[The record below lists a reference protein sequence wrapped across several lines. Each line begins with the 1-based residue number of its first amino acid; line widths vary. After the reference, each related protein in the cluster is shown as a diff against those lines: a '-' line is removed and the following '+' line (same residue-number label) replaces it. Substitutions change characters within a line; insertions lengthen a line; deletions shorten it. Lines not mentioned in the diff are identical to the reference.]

1 LLEDNKVTGQV
12 SESSE
17 RFGLKINEK
26 KTKTMPRGK
35 EDMELNMSLD
45 GNKLEQVKEFV
56 YLGSQI
62 TKDATND
69 QDAKRRSRVWSSVIS

>member
-1 LLEDNKVTGQV
+1 
-12 SESSE
+12 
-17 RFGLKINEK
+17 
-26 KTKTMPRGK
+26 MPRGK

-62 TKDATND
+62 TEDATND
-69 QDAKRRSRVWSSVIS
+69 QDAKRRSRVWSSVISWGCWAEHRDPGIYN